1 MDIME
6 NENLKL
12 LKLCSLL
19 LQYPAED
26 WIALTDWRDE
36 IMQLTNP
43 NNRNLL
49 KGFLQY
55 LDGNSIDQLCANYVE
70 TFDFSE
76 KRSLHLTYHE
86 YGNGRNRGQA
96 LVDLK
101 NQYTK
106 VGYQIMTD
114 ELPDYLP
121 LMLEFCAAIGDCAI
135 KTILYP
141 QYPSITKI
149 HNALIETD
157 NDYKLLLEICL
168 AAINSSLVPE
178 EVE

>member
-1 MDIME
+1 MNITE
-6 NENLKL
+6 NENITL
-12 LKLCSLL
+12 LKICSLL
-19 LQYPAED
+19 LQYPAEN
-26 WIALTDWRDE
+26 WITQTDWREE
-36 IMQLTNP
+36 INKLTDP
-43 NNRNLL
+43 CTRNLL
-49 KGFLQY
+49 ADFLQY
-55 LDGNSIDQLCANYVE
+55 LDSNNMDHLCSNYVE

-101 NQYTK
+101 NQYAK
-106 VGYQIMTD
+106 LGYHMITD

-121 LMLEFCAAIGDCAI
+121 LMLEFCAAIGDPAI
-135 KTILYP
+135 KSILYP
-141 QYPSITKI
+141 QHSSITKI
-149 HNALIETD
+149 HTALTEAN

-168 AAINSSLVPE
+168 TAINNNLLPG